1 MGGVLETFRATRYTP
16 ALDPAGGRTT
26 TRSPR
31 SARSLRAMAA
41 ALGLISRASATLRT
55 GYSSSPR
62 AQMWNHTRRAEQGR
76 PRNFSGS

>member
-26 TRSPR
+26 SRSPR
-31 SARSLRAMAA
+31 SVRRRRARAA
-41 ALGLISRASATLRT
+41 ASGLISRSWASSRAE
-55 GYSSSPR
+55 YSPSPR